1 MWVLP
6 NVSPTHIG
14 GQSSYGI
21 FSAKPSLS
29 FQLEEICPYSELLTT
44 DRLCLS
50 DSYYNFLPYI
60 TLSSSLSP
68 LIHCWKPG
76 NRFSESSFFSS
87 KHSVKNL
94 PICLILGV
102 QNILDKWIWKGRLV
116 LCTQKKISWIWVCV
130 CVRRDRERNSRS
142 VVIFFFWSVVNVN
155 SIFFLAPSLLFIAG
169 EGRGAWNKHNFKF

>member
-1 MWVLP
+1 MCRSLATQALSYLSNFPMLWFSPAFPNPLGHLMWVLP

-68 LIHCWKPG
+68 IIHCWKPG

-102 QNILDKWIWKGRLV
+102 QNILDK
-116 LCTQKKISWIWVCV
+116 
-130 CVRRDRERNSRS
+130 
-142 VVIFFFWSVVNVN
+142 
-155 SIFFLAPSLLFIAG
+155 
-169 EGRGAWNKHNFKF
+169 